1 VRTGCVVKSIQ
12 RGALTLAN
20 GEVITAEN
28 ILWGAGVV
36 ANPLTQLLGTELDRA
51 GRIKV
56 NPDLSVP
63 GHPEVFALG
72 DIVSVMQANGQ
83 PVPGVAPAA
92 MQMAKHVAKVIVSEL
107 SGHGGAGSRSPF
119 RYWNKGNLATIGRS
133 AGIAH
138 IGKVKLAGFPA
149 WLAWLAVH
157 LIFLIGFRNKLA
169 VLISWAYSY
178 LTYRLGARIIT
189 GNVSPRPKT

>member
-1 VRTGCVVKSIQ
+1 
-12 RGALTLAN
+12 
-20 GEVITAEN
+20 
-28 ILWGAGVV
+28 
-36 ANPLTQLLGTELDRA
+36 LTQLLGTELDRA

-56 NPDLSVP
+56 TPDLSLP

-72 DIVSVMQANGQ
+72 DIVSVIETNGQ

-92 MQMAKHVAKVIVSEL
+92 MQMAKHVASVISSEL
-107 SGHGGAGSRSPF
+107 SGHGAPANRPLF

-138 IGKVKLAGFPA
+138 IGILKLAGFPA
-149 WLAWLAVH
+149 WIAWLVVH

-178 LTYRLGARIIT
+178 FTYRLGARIIT
-189 GNVSPRPKT
+189 GNASSRPKP